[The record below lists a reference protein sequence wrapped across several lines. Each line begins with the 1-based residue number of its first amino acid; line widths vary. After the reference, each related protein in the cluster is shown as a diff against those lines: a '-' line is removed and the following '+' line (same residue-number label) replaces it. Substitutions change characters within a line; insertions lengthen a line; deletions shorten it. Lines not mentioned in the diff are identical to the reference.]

1 MVRLPQARPGRLI
14 EGGSSGVGDGGR
26 GKRVHFTWGL
36 GTAKQRNAIDSL
48 QQSAGSRISTCI
60 LYRRRVPRASKRP
73 NRMGS
78 AVLTESQHASSF
90 AVVLVLFIIL
100 VLVLVVSPWGGSHPA
115 TNRGTTTSPEKENE
129 NEKEKENECWR
140 DRLT

>member
-1 MVRLPQARPGRLI
+1 MVEARAWVTV
-14 EGGSSGVGDGGR
+14 EGAKGFISRGVGNR
-26 GKRVHFTWGL
+26 EAAH
-36 GTAKQRNAIDSL
+36 AIDSL

-78 AVLTESQHASSF
+78 AVLAESQHASSF

-100 VLVLVVSPWGGSHPA
+100 VLVLVVSPWGGSHTA